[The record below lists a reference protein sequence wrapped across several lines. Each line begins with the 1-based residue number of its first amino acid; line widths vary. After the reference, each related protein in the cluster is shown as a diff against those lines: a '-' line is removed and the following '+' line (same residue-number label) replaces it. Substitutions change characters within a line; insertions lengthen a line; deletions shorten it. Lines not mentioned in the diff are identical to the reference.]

1 METFR
6 DMIMQYRDVQ
16 NVVLVFAAIGA
27 LAVLFLIIKIIWMIC
42 SGSLKLEATLTDKR
56 QDKKIKEQEREID
69 NLHMEI
75 DRMKS
80 IVKEMDEIKQQVGK
94 QGSWPYQSMQIQSID
109 EL

>member
-56 QDKKIKEQEREID
+56 QDKMITDQKNEIARLNSEIEKLNGISKEIEEIK
-69 NLHMEI
+69 
-75 DRMKS
+75 KS
-80 IVKEMDEIKQQVGK
+80 INK
-94 QGSWPYQSMQIQSID
+94 
-109 EL
+109 

>member
-75 DRMKS
+75 ERMKS
-80 IVKEMDEIKQQVGK
+80 IVKEMDEIKQQVGQ
-94 QGSWPYQSMQIQSID
+94 QGS
-109 EL
+109 

>member
-75 DRMKS
+75 ERMKS
-80 IVKEMDEIKQQVGK
+80 IVKEMDEIKQ
-94 QGSWPYQSMQIQSID
+94 
-109 EL
+109 

>member
-16 NVVLVFAAIGA
+16 NIVLVFAAIGA

-56 QDKKIKEQEREID
+56 QDKKIKEIAEAYGIAYKTVEAKKKKALKR
-69 NLHMEI
+69 LSAM
-75 DRMKS
+75 MA
-80 IVKEMDEIKQQVGK
+80 
-94 QGSWPYQSMQIQSID
+94 
-109 EL
+109 

>member
-16 NVVLVFAAIGA
+16 NIVLVFAAIGA

-80 IVKEMDEIKQQVGK
+80 IVKEMDEIKQQVGQ
-94 QGSWPYQSMQIQSID
+94 QGS
-109 EL
+109 